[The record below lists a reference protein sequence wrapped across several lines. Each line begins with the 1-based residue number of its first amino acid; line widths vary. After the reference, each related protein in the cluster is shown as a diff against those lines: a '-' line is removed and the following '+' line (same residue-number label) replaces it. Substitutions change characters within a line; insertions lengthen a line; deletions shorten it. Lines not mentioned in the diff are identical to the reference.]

1 MPSPAAQRA
10 YDEILK
16 KKKQNE
22 LPEETLSRLRDEAS
36 GIVDRVSSHSNLFD
50 KDKEGTFPLFQID
63 ELVLGLALGKGQ
75 FGIVHEVKA
84 FNLTS
89 GISESISPTTEIEE
103 TQTRRFMSKCCIRDG
118 DARYAIKKLRNE
130 VRNDKLAYR
139 NGIIDFAIEARF
151 LAILHHPHIVKMR
164 ALPYGGFFQ
173 EDSYIVMD
181 RLYDTLEVRM
191 QSWKTQENRFT
202 SIVGCCT
209 GGAEKYTNL
218 MAEKVLTALDLSN
231 AMMYMHDMNIM
242 YRDLKPENIGFDVRD
257 EIKVFDFGL
266 AKELLDTNKNEDE
279 TYNLTGYTGSLLY
292 MAPEVALSK
301 PYNRSADVYSFGM
314 LLWIM
319 ISLEQPFKT
328 LTINLIKKMV
338 IGKGHRPTCKDS
350 WPYGVSDLMRS
361 CWNPEPEKRPSF
373 SEISNILQ
381 DEWSAL
387 TATAFDID
395 PGLDLSTRS
404 VSKYLNISD

>member
-50 KDKEGTFPLFQID
+50 KDKEDTFPRFQID

-314 LLWIM
+314 LLW
-319 ISLEQPFKT
+319 
-328 LTINLIKKMV
+328 
-338 IGKGHRPTCKDS
+338 
-350 WPYGVSDLMRS
+350 
-361 CWNPEPEKRPSF
+361 
-373 SEISNILQ
+373 
-381 DEWSAL
+381 
-387 TATAFDID
+387 
-395 PGLDLSTRS
+395 
-404 VSKYLNISD
+404 